1 MICALMIII
10 SNYKGIKCLHNLLQ
24 LEQCNVMFNV
34 KMAHWHEIRNT
45 IVIACTGKKMI
56 GALMFMIN
64 NHYGTKCRC
73 NLLHL
78 EPCNLM
84 FKVISD
90 IMEHWY
96 DCEIQLLLQFNF
108 CNGKNYYSID
118 VYH

>member
-1 MICALMIII
+1 
-10 SNYKGIKCLHNLLQ
+10 
-24 LEQCNVMFNV
+24 
-34 KMAHWHEIRNT
+34 
-45 IVIACTGKKMI
+45 MI

-96 DCEIQLLLQFNF
+96 DCEIQLLLQLISAMERIIIPLMFIISN
-108 CNGKNYYSID
+108 
-118 VYH
+118 H